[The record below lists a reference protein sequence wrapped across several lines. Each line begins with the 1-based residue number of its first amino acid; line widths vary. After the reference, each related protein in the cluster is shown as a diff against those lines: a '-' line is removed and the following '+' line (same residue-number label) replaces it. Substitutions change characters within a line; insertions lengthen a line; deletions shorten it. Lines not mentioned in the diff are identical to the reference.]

1 VEGDGTLDPDLAA
14 IKAQPESTYPQQPE
28 SPPISMPPKTR
39 SQTARSRP
47 PNSPSLAT
55 LEEELRNLDVEDDG
69 RRPAQP
75 PSPDYD
81 PADCRREAEG
91 LETHTTPK
99 VRKKTRTVTSSQRDL
114 ARSAD
119 PNGGRCL
126 ITNRPEP
133 VQSYHL
139 VAQATDHETVRFH
152 VSQIMRLYSLRPTRS
167 SRNWS
172 MFGGLDI
179 DISTSTRG
187 IT

>member
-1 VEGDGTLDPDLAA
+1 
-14 IKAQPESTYPQQPE
+14 
-28 SPPISMPPKTR
+28 MPPKTR
-39 SQTARSRP
+39 SQTTRSRP

-55 LEEELRNLDVEDDG
+55 LEEELRNLDVEDDN

-81 PADCRREAEG
+81 PTDGRREAEG
-91 LETHTTPK
+91 LETHSIPG
-99 VRKKTRTVTSSQRDL
+99 VRKKTRTVTSSQKGL

-119 PNGGRCL
+119 PNDGRCL
-126 ITNRPEP
+126 ITNQPEP
-133 VQSYHL
+133 VQSCRL

-152 VSQIMRLYSLRPTRS
+152 ASQIMRLYSLRPTRS

-172 MFGGLDI
+172 MSGGLNI
-179 DISTSTRG
+179 GISTSTRD